1 MSFLICV
8 IVVFAFPCSQNYSHR
23 HSLKYSSLVLKHF
36 RKPATVTK
44 HTGLN
49 ESDASAESEN
59 EGATSDNP
67 SETNTGSTSKS
78 MNYRDIC

>member
-1 MSFLICV
+1 MLVKLF
-8 IVVFAFPCSQNYSHR
+8 SQSPPKM
-23 HSLKYSSLVLKHF
+23 LKPVLMCF

-67 SETNTGSTSKS
+67 SETNTGSTSKG
-78 MNYRDIC
+78 MNYRHSYLRYC